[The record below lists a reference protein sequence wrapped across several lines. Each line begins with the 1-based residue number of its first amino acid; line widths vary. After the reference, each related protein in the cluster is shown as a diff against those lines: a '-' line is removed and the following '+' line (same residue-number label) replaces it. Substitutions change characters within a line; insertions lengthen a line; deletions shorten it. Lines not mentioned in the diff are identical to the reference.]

1 MAGGFFGG
9 LAEGFS
15 DVRQQQIQ
23 QQQIDQQGQYQ
34 QGQLKLEQQRVQNE
48 QQRALFARADKDV
61 SNLMD
66 TASHTIETLKLQG
79 KDNVSI
85 AKAIQPLVQA
95 AKRLKQGSGGDPS
108 TIDAQVAATLAQP
121 NPAEAVTGQPQSN
134 QPRGIRNNNPG
145 NIEAGQFA
153 QSQPG
158 YSGSDGRFAKFDT
171 PQQGMDATSN
181 LLSTYGK
188 QGINTVSGIINKWAP
203 STDGNNTQT
212 YAGFVAKK
220 LGVSPDT
227 PLNMNDPV
235 VRNSVASAIGE
246 FENGRPVMSETDRWT
261 RALATLPSNA
271 PPGVQAAIKTR
282 LQAAIQQETPDA
294 TVHFA
299 KTDTGDEIPLVVT
312 KQGGKVSITDTNG
325 NPYVTPTGG
334 GGAGEIADAIMSG
347 KQPPV
352 TTGLYKQGAAVRAQL
367 AKKGFDVTSA
377 ELEWKAAQ
385 KQVQSLNG
393 PQMTRYAGLAKSV
406 VNTID
411 EVKSLS
417 EQMANSGIPML
428 NAAKIQTY
436 IQTAGNS
443 EKGQLASRYL
453 GAVNTLKEEFANLA
467 QGGYAP
473 TEAAWALANQ
483 QINGNY
489 GVQQLSASLNE
500 VQRLIRYRLQGI
512 PNFQS
517 LGPDAANRYT
527 KGAGEAQPQSEGGN
541 KSSSSSI
548 PPPPAGFVMT
558 GR

>member
-1 MAGGFFGG
+1 MADGLFGG
-9 LAEGFS
+9 IAEGITAGREQQ
-15 DVRQQQIQ
+15 RQQQQ
-23 QQQIDQQGQYQ
+23 VDQQGTYQ
-34 QGQLKLEQQRVQNE
+34 QGMLQLEQQRVQNQ
-48 QQRALFARADKDV
+48 QQRDLYARADKDV
-61 SNLMD
+61 SGLMD
-66 TASHTIETLKLQG
+66 TASKTIEALKLQG
-79 KDNVSI
+79 KDTASI
-85 AKAIQPLVQA
+85 AKAVQPLIQA
-95 AKRLKQGSGGDPS
+95 AKRLKQSSGGDPS
-108 TIDAQVAATLAQP
+108 MIDAQLAATLAQP
-121 NPAEAVTGQPQSN
+121 NPAEAVTGQSN

-203 STDGNNTQT
+203 STDGNNTQA

-246 FENGRPVMSETDRWT
+246 FENGRPVVSETDKWT
-261 RALATLPSNA
+261 RALATLPSTA
-271 PPGVQAAIKTR
+271 PPGLQAAVKMR
-282 LQAAIQQETPDA
+282 LQNAIQQETPDA

-299 KTDTGDEIPLVVT
+299 KTDTGEEIPLVVT

-325 NPYVTPTGG
+325 NAYVPPTGG

-411 EVKSLS
+411 EVKDLS
-417 EQMANSGIPML
+417 EKMQNSGIPML
-428 NAAKIQTY
+428 NAAKIQAY

-512 PNFQS
+512 PNFEK
-517 LGPDAANRYT
+517 LGPDASNRYT
-527 KGAGEAQPQSEGGN
+527 SGKTAQPSEGSPTAPQGGAAVDWQTYFGSV
-541 KSSSSSI
+541 K
-548 PPPPAGFVMT
+548 
-558 GR
+558 

>member
-9 LAEGFS
+9 LAEGIEGAN
-15 DVRQQQIQ
+15 QQRMQ
-23 QQQIDQQGQYQ
+23 QQQIDQNYDLGQRRLQLQ
-34 QGQLKLEQQRVQNE
+34 QQQVNNE

-61 SNLMD
+61 SNLME

-79 KDNVSI
+79 KDNASI

-108 TIDAQVAATLAQP
+108 MIDAQVAATLAQP
-121 NPAEAVTGQPQSN
+121 GFNPQTGTTAPAS
-134 QPRGIRNNNPG
+134 
-145 NIEAGQFA
+145 
-153 QSQPG
+153 
-158 YSGSDGRFAKFDT
+158 T
-171 PQQGMDATSN
+171 PA
-181 LLSTYGK
+181 
-188 QGINTVSGIINKWAP
+188 AP
-203 STDGNNTQT
+203 SNVPMQPKEADIRPPGQNLTDQNIVSVEPVSSEKLDSNGNVISSTQ
-212 YAGFVAKK
+212 
-220 LGVSPDT
+220 
-227 PLNMNDPV
+227 PV
-235 VRNSVASAIGE
+235 NEV
-246 FENGRPVMSETDRWT
+246 DRWT
-261 RALATLPSNA
+261 NALMNLPSYA
-271 PPGVQAAIKTR
+271 PPNMRDAIKAR
-282 LQAAIQQETPDA
+282 LQSAINLNTPDA
-294 TVHFA
+294 SVHFM
-299 KTDTGDEIPLVVT
+299 KNDDGSETPVVIT
-312 KQGGKVSITDTNG
+312 KQGGKVTITDTKG
-325 NPYVTPTGG
+325 NPYVSPTAEGTNSS
-334 GGAGEIADAIMSG
+334 EIANAIMEG
-347 KQPPV
+347 KQPPS
-352 TTGLYKQGAAVRAQL
+352 TTGLYRQGAAVRAQL
-367 AKKGFDVTSA
+367 AKKGFDMTNA

-417 EQMANSGIPML
+417 EQMANSGIPAL
-428 NAAKIQTY
+428 NAAKIQAY

-443 EKGQLASRYL
+443 EKGQLAARYL
-453 GAVNTLKEEFANLA
+453 ASVNTLKEEFANLA

-527 KGAGEAQPQSEGGN
+527 KGAGEAPSTQQPSHGVIDWESYFGAV
-541 KSSSSSI
+541 K
-548 PPPPAGFVMT
+548 
-558 GR
+558 